1 MLLSGTKKKVKIRAQ
16 VYKQDENFTAS
27 SQKGKG
33 GEDERNLSQRK
44 TARRFK
50 TANGSTL
57 MQCFKKSSK
66 IVLYFK
72 QCQVSK

>member
-1 MLLSGTKKKVKIRAQ
+1 MLLWERKKKVKIRAQ

-44 TARRFK
+44 IARRFK
-50 TANGSTL
+50 TVNGSIG
-57 MQCFKKSSK
+57 MQRLKKVAK
-66 IVLYFK
+66 
-72 QCQVSK
+72 

>member
-1 MLLSGTKKKVKIRAQ
+1 MLLWEPKKKVRIRAQ
-16 VYKQDENFTAS
+16 VYKQDENFTAA

-33 GEDERNLSQRK
+33 GEDERNLSQKK

-57 MQCFKKSSK
+57 TQCLKKVAK
-66 IVLYFK
+66 
-72 QCQVSK
+72 

>member
-1 MLLSGTKKKVKIRAQ
+1 MLLWEPKKKVKIRAQ

-33 GEDERNLSQRK
+33 GEDERNLSRRK

-50 TANGSTL
+50 TAKGSTL
-57 MQCFKKSSK
+57 MQCF
-66 IVLYFK
+66 
-72 QCQVSK
+72 

>member
-1 MLLSGTKKKVKIRAQ
+1 MLLWEPKKKVKIRARSTNRMKTSLQ
-16 VYKQDENFTAS
+16 

-33 GEDERNLSQRK
+33 REDERNLSQRK

-57 MQCFKKSSK
+57 MQYFKKVAK
-66 IVLYFK
+66 
-72 QCQVSK
+72 

>member
-1 MLLSGTKKKVKIRAQ
+1 MGTKKEVKIRAQ

-27 SQKGKG
+27 SQKDKG

-50 TANGSTL
+50 TVKGSTL
-57 MQCFKKSSK
+57 MQCLKKVAK
-66 IVLYFK
+66 
-72 QCQVSK
+72 

>member
-1 MLLSGTKKKVKIRAQ
+1 MLLWEPKEKVKIRAQ

-50 TANGSTL
+50 TANGSTVIQYL
-57 MQCFKKSSK
+57 KKVAK
-66 IVLYFK
+66 
-72 QCQVSK
+72 

>member
-1 MLLSGTKKKVKIRAQ
+1 MGTKKEVKIRAQ

-27 SQKGKG
+27 SQKDKG

-50 TANGSTL
+50 TAKGSTL
-57 MQCFKKSSK
+57 MQCLKKVAK
-66 IVLYFK
+66 
-72 QCQVSK
+72 